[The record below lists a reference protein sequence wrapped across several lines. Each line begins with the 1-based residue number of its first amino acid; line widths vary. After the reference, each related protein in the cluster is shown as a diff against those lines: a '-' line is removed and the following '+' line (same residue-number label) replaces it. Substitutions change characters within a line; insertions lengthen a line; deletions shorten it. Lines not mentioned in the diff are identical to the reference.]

1 MSKLDD
7 IFIAKRAI
15 EDIQKICSHYNYCK
29 ECPLFKTGLCDDS
42 FPEMWDTDSMFE
54 EKR

>member
-1 MSKLDD
+1 MNKLDD

-15 EDIQKICSHYNYCK
+15 DDIKKICSHYNLCE
-29 ECPLFKTGLCDDS
+29 ECPLDETGVCDGNIPTVWNTFS
-42 FPEMWDTDSMFE
+42 LFC